1 MVLSRVAVPL
11 GRQLSRVLHQDLF
24 LHLPSFQSENICCF
38 KWDRLSRTGT
48 FSRARFQNV
57 LPRLDLFRTLTQ
69 LKTPDSPTP
78 PFDSLKCGRRRI
90 IAEGSWARIV
100 LHQA

>member
-1 MVLSRVAVPL
+1 MMLSRVVLLL

-24 LHLPSFQSENICCF
+24 CTGRRFRVKTFVASSGIAYHAPERFLVRVSKLM
-38 KWDRLSRTGT
+38 SR
-48 FSRARFQNV
+48 
-57 LPRLDLFRTLTQ
+57 RLDLFRTLRQ

-78 PFDSLKCGRRRI
+78 PFDTLKCGRRSI
-90 IAEGSWARIV
+90 TEEGSWARIV